1 MDSTALGYYERRNS
15 DLNKHLARMAMFLA
29 LAVIMGYL
37 EALIPVTPAIPGI
50 KIGLANF
57 VIVLVMYLFSVRD
70 AVVLSVLRIVL
81 VGFLLSNL
89 SMILYSLAGAF
100 FSLTMMALL
109 KRNAHFSIYGVSMA
123 GGIMHNVGQLLV
135 AGSLMGFQAILWY
148 VPFLLL
154 AGLLAGLLIGFLVLI
169 SYRRLGKY
177 VSK

>member
-1 MDSTALGYYERRNS
+1 M
-15 DLNKHLARMAMFLA
+15 NKRLARMAMLLA

-37 EALIPVTPAIPGI
+37 EALVPVAPAIPGI

-70 AVVLSVLRIVL
+70 AAAVSILRIVL

-100 FSLTMMALL
+100 FSLTAMALL
-109 KRNAHFSIYGVSMA
+109 KRNGHFSIYGISMV
-123 GGIMHNVGQLLV
+123 GGIMHNAGQLFA
-135 AGSLMGFQAILWY
+135 AGALMGFRAILWY

-154 AGLLAGLLIGFLVLI
+154 AGLLAGLVIGFLVSV
-169 SYRRLGKY
+169 SYRRLEKY
-177 VSK
+177 ISKP